1 MKRTSILCFVVGLLM
16 TSGSTRQLTAQA
28 PLATL
33 TGPAV
38 LDYWGNQFTSLGAFV
53 PENALRTH
61 VRTTTAQLAMFDAVS
76 AVPSSS
82 LGRFKNVTNLA
93 TFTTAALLAGR
104 ALDAAESSL
113 QQGEDELE
121 SGDAVITWANI
132 AWDAISRP
140 NEASPALSTPA
151 VGFMQ
156 MAITQL
162 AVYDVAVALQG
173 NFEPFSYDLPV
184 EGQPDRNAAIAT
196 AAYRVLHTRIPG
208 RAAFLDAQYA
218 SFMTLI
224 EDNHRKDDGIAL
236 GEAVAAHYIIL
247 RANDHIYDNPVWV
260 QPPIGP
266 GVWVPTAPTPP
277 VDYKMVFVPPLTL
290 TLDEVPSYFP
300 PPPPVLTS
308 ELYTTDFNETKALG
322 RRDSTERT
330 EEQRQLALWTGE
342 NSFRWEAR
350 NIVRLAAEYGL
361 NTMQAAR
368 FFAMTFTAQADTF
381 QVGMSAK
388 YHYAFWRPFSAIPQ
402 ADIDGNPD
410 TIADPTWAPL
420 LNVNHPEYP
429 AGHGFLGGAAFPL
442 SLQSFFGTDAVNI
455 TLDTVGV
462 AGCSTGCTSRS
473 YTSLAAMGA
482 DIMVA
487 RIYAGLHWRNSL
499 NAGYYMGAAVT
510 AHALANH
517 FRRRHRRLTPWPVVR

>member
-1 MKRTSILCFVVGLLM
+1 MKRRSFFGILVALL
-16 TSGSTRQLTAQA
+16 TTCGPTGESTPQP

-33 TGPAV
+33 TGPAM
-38 LDYWGNQFTSLGAFV
+38 LDYWGNQFASLGALV
-53 PENALRTH
+53 PANALRTH
-61 VRTTTAQLAMFDAVS
+61 VRTTIAQPAMFDAVN
-76 AVPSSS
+76 AVPSSL
-82 LGRFKNVTNLA
+82 LGRFKNVTTLA

-113 QQGEDELE
+113 QGEDELE

-140 NEASPALSTPA
+140 SEASPALSTPA

-208 RAAFLDAQYA
+208 RADFLDAQYA

-224 EDNHRKDDGIAL
+224 DDNHRKDDGIAL

-266 GVWVPTAPTPP
+266 GVWVPTAATPP

-290 TLDEVPSYFP
+290 ALDEVPSYFP
-300 PPPPVLTS
+300 PPPRVLTS
-308 ELYTTDFNETKALG
+308 ERYTTDFNETKALG

-388 YHYAFWRPFSAIPQ
+388 YHYAFWRPFTAIPQ

-442 SLQSFFGTDAVNI
+442 SVQSFFGTDAVNI

-462 AGCSTGCTSRS
+462 AGCSTGCTWRS

-510 AHALANH
+510 AHVLANH
-517 FRRRHRRLTPWPVVR
+517 FRRRH

>member
-1 MKRTSILCFVVGLLM
+1 MKSILACVTVLLLAAVLADRRIEA
-16 TSGSTRQLTAQA
+16 TEAA
-28 PLATL
+28 NPLPAGVA
-33 TGPAV
+33 GPAV
-38 LDYWGNQFTSLGAFV
+38 LDLWRNQITSLGSRR
-53 PENALRTH
+53 EGYKILLSSRI
-61 VRTTTAQLAMFDAVS
+61 AVQS
-76 AVPSSS
+76 
-82 LGRFKNVTNLA
+82 TI
-93 TFTTAALLAGR
+93 
-104 ALDAAESSL
+104 
-113 QQGEDELE
+113 QQEQDELE
-121 SGDAVITWANI
+121 SGDGVIAWANI
-132 AWDAISRP
+132 AWNAISRP
-140 NEASPALSTPA
+140 NEASTALSTPA

-162 AVYDVAVALQG
+162 AVYDVACALQG
-173 NFEPFSYDLPV
+173 DYEPFSYDAPF
-184 EGQPDRNAAIAT
+184 EGQPDPNAAIAT
-196 AAYRVLHTRIPG
+196 AAYRVLRTRIPG
-208 RAAFLDAQYA
+208 RADYLDAQYA
-218 SFMTLI
+218 SFMALI
-224 EDNHRKDDGIAL
+224 EDNHRKTDGIAF
-236 GEAVAAHYIIL
+236 GEAVAAHYLVL

-266 GVWVPTAPTPP
+266 GVWVPTAPTSP

-300 PPPPVLTS
+300 PPPPALTS
-308 ELYTTDFNETKALG
+308 KTYAQDFNETKALG
-322 RRDSTERT
+322 RRDSTVRT

-350 NIVRLAAEYGL
+350 NIVRLAAAYGL
-361 NTMQAAR
+361 NMMQAAR

-388 YHYAFWRPFSAIPQ
+388 YYYVFWRPFTAIPD

-442 SLQSFFGTDAVNI
+442 SLQAFFGTDAVNI
-455 TLDTVGV
+455 TVDAVGV

-473 YTSLAAMGA
+473 YTSLSAMGA

-487 RIYAGLHWRNSL
+487 RIYAGLHWRNSVF
-499 NAGYYMGAAVT
+499 NAGYNMGAAVT
-510 AHALANH
+510 AHALADH
-517 FRRRHRRLTPWPVVR
+517 FHKRHGH

>member
-1 MKRTSILCFVVGLLM
+1 MRTSVVTIPVALLLM
-16 TSGSTRQLTAQA
+16 SGPTGQLTAQA
-28 PLATL
+28 PVTTLA
-33 TGPAV
+33 
-38 LDYWGNQFTSLGAFV
+38 
-53 PENALRTH
+53 R
-61 VRTTTAQLAMFDAVS
+61 S
-76 AVPSSS
+76 AVD
-82 LGRFKNVTNLA
+82 TILA
-93 TFTTAALLAGR
+93 TFKTGALLAGR

-113 QQGEDELE
+113 QQGEDDLE

-132 AWDAISRP
+132 ALDAISRP

-236 GEAVAAHYIIL
+236 GEAVAAHYITL

-260 QPPIGP
+260 QPPMGP

-330 EEQRQLALWTGE
+330 EEQRQIALWTGE

-388 YHYAFWRPFSAIPQ
+388 YHYAFWRPFTAIPQ

-487 RIYAGLHWRNSL
+487 RIYAGLHWRTSL
-499 NAGYYMGAAVT
+499 NAGYNMGAAVT

-517 FRRRHRRLTPWPVVR
+517 FRRRN